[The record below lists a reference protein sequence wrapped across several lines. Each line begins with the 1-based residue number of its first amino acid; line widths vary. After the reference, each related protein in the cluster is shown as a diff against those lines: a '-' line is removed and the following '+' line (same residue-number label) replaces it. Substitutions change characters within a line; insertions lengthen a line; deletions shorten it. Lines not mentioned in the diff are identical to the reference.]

1 MDHGNS
7 MNTAAPLARL
17 ALALAFAMGVLSFS
31 AHAADPAAAPPA
43 PAPPAPPAVPR
54 AEIERQLHEAQ
65 EQLER
70 SAQKVAELSMS
81 LSDEVAQRVVRF
93 EHGGPHATL
102 GINIGAIERKPSDV
116 QGVRI
121 LSVSPG
127 GPADVAGLRAGDV
140 IVSFAGQSLAGEG
153 GKPPARRLLSALQT
167 TKPDQSVALEY
178 RRDGK
183 LSNVQIV
190 PQSLVESLAELR
202 LADLGDMGD
211 LKHMDHMGDVGRM
224 GDMDDMDDPREDM
237 PGLPPLPRVR
247 PFPPGMRDPA
257 GFGTAELVE
266 LSPHLGQYFGV
277 EKGLLVVRAP
287 HDERLKLQD
296 GDVIVDIDGRVPGG
310 VTHAFQILRSYRLGE
325 TLKLHIMRQQ
335 KKIELPIEVPDSA
348 EQPRA

>member
-1 MDHGNS
+1 MHPTGS
-7 MNTAAPLARL
+7 IETAAPFARL
-17 ALALAFAMGVLSFS
+17 AVALSLAIGVLSVS
-31 AHAADPAAAPPA
+31 AHAADPGAAPPAAAPPA
-43 PAPPAPPAVPR
+43 PSALPAVPR
-54 AEIERQLHEAQ
+54 AEIERQLHEAR

-81 LSDEVAQRVVRF
+81 LNDEVGQTVMRF
-93 EHGGPHATL
+93 EHGGSHAAL
-102 GINIGAIERKPSDV
+102 GINIGTVERRSADV

-127 GPADVAGLRAGDV
+127 GPADVAGLKAGDV

-153 GKPPARRLLSALQT
+153 GKPPPQRLLAAVRQA
-167 TKPDQSVALEY
+167 KPDQPVALEY

-183 LSNVQIV
+183 SNTVQIV
-190 PQSLVESLAELR
+190 PKNLVESMAELR
-202 LADLGDMGD
+202 LADLGELGD
-211 LKHMDHMGDVGRM
+211 LGHMDQLGNM
-224 GDMDDMDDPREDM
+224 GDMHDM
-237 PGLPPLPRVR
+237 PGMPALPRVR
-247 PFPPGMRDPA
+247 PFPAGMHDA
-257 GFGTAELVE
+257 DVFGSAELVE

-296 GDVIVDIDGRVPGG
+296 GDVIIDIDGRVPGG
-310 VTHAFQILRSYRLGE
+310 VTHAYQILRSYRVSE

-335 KKIELPIEVPDSA
+335 KRLELPIEVPDPA

>member
-1 MDHGNS
+1 MDHS
-7 MNTAAPLARL
+7 HSINTASSLARRAV
-17 ALALAFAMGVLSFS
+17 ALALAISLLSFR
-31 AHAADPAAAPPA
+31 AHAADAPAAPPA
-43 PAPPAPPAVPR
+43 PPLPPAVAR

-81 LSDEVAQRVVRF
+81 LNDEVGETVLRF
-93 EHGGPHATL
+93 EHGGSHATL
-102 GINIGAIERKPSDV
+102 GINIGAIERKPSDA

-127 GPADVAGLRAGDV
+127 GPADIAGLKAGDL

-153 GKPPARRLLSALQT
+153 AKPPPQRLLAAVRQA
-167 TKPDQSVALEY
+167 KPDQPVALEY

-190 PQSLVESLAELR
+190 PKSLVESMAQVR
-202 LADLGDMGD
+202 LADLGELGD
-211 LKHMDHMGDVGRM
+211 LGHMDHMGDIDM
-224 GDMDDMDDPREDM
+224 GDMDDL
-237 PGLPPLPRVR
+237 PGLPPPRVR
-247 PFPPGMRDPA
+247 PFPTGMRDPA

-296 GDVIVDIDGRVPGG
+296 GDVIIDIDGRVPGG
-310 VTHAFQILRSYRLGE
+310 VTHAFQILRSYRVGE

-335 KKIELPIEVPDSA
+335 KKIELPIEVPDLA

>member
-1 MDHGNS
+1 MDHTRS
-7 MNTAAPLARL
+7 IDTASPFARL
-17 ALALAFAMGVLSFS
+17 AVAFSLAIGVLSFS

-43 PAPPAPPAVPR
+43 ATPPVPPVPPAVLR

-81 LSDEVAQRVVRF
+81 LNDEVGETVLRF
-93 EHGGPHATL
+93 EHGGSHATL
-102 GINIGAIERKPSDV
+102 GINIGAIERRPSDA

-127 GPADVAGLRAGDV
+127 GPADVAGLKAGDV

-153 GKPPARRLLSALQT
+153 GKPPPQRLLAVVRQA
-167 TKPDQSVALEY
+167 KPDQPVALEY

-183 LSNVQIV
+183 SNTVQIV
-190 PQSLVESLAELR
+190 PKNLVESMAELR
-202 LADLGDMGD
+202 LADLGELGD
-211 LKHMDHMGDVGRM
+211 LGRMDQLGNM
-224 GDMDDMDDPREDM
+224 GDMHDM
-237 PGLPPLPRVR
+237 PGMPPLPRVR
-247 PFPPGMRDPA
+247 PFPTGTHDA
-257 GFGTAELVE
+257 DGFGSAELVE

-296 GDVIVDIDGRVPGG
+296 GDVIIDIDGRVPGG
-310 VTHAFQILRSYRLGE
+310 VTHAFQILRSYRVGE

-335 KKIELPIEVPDSA
+335 KKIELPIEVPDLA

>member
-1 MDHGNS
+1 MDHTHSIG
-7 MNTAAPLARL
+7 TAAPFARL
-17 ALALAFAMGVLSFS
+17 AVAFSLAIGVLSAS
-31 AHAADPAAAPPA
+31 AHATDPASAPSAAVS

-54 AEIERQLHEAQ
+54 VEIERQLHDAQ

-81 LSDEVAQRVVRF
+81 LNDEIGQTVVRF
-93 EHGGPHATL
+93 EHGGPRATL
-102 GINIGAIERKPSDV
+102 GINIGAIERRPADA

-127 GPADVAGLRAGDV
+127 GPADVAGLKAGDV

-153 GKPPARRLLSALQT
+153 GKPPPQRLLAAVRQA
-167 TKPDQSVALEY
+167 KPDQPVALEY

-183 LSNVQIV
+183 SNTVQIV
-190 PQSLVESLAELR
+190 PNNLVESMAELR
-202 LADLGDMGD
+202 LADMGD
-211 LKHMDHMGDVGRM
+211 LGDPGHMDHMGGM
-224 GDMDDMDDPREDM
+224 GDMGDRDGGVGDMA
-237 PGLPPLPRVR
+237 GLPPLPRVR
-247 PFPPGMRDPA
+247 PFPAGVRDPA

-296 GDVIVDIDGRVPGG
+296 GDVIIDIDGRVPGG
-310 VTHAFQILRSYRLGE
+310 ATHAYQILRSYRVGE

-335 KKIELPIEVPDSA
+335 KRIELPIEVPDPA
-348 EQPRA
+348 EQPRT

>member
-1 MDHGNS
+1 
-7 MNTAAPLARL
+7 
-17 ALALAFAMGVLSFS
+17 VL
-31 AHAADPAAAPPA
+31 
-43 PAPPAPPAVPR
+43 R

-81 LSDEVAQRVVRF
+81 LNDEVGETVLRF
-93 EHGGPHATL
+93 EHGGSHATL
-102 GINIGAIERKPSDV
+102 GINIGAIERRPSDA

-127 GPADVAGLRAGDV
+127 GPADVAGLKAGDV

-153 GKPPARRLLSALQT
+153 GKPPPQRLLAVVRQA
-167 TKPDQSVALEY
+167 KPDQPVALEY

-183 LSNVQIV
+183 SNTVQIV
-190 PQSLVESLAELR
+190 PKNLVESMAELR
-202 LADLGDMGD
+202 LADLGELGD
-211 LKHMDHMGDVGRM
+211 LGRMDQLGNM
-224 GDMDDMDDPREDM
+224 GDMHDM
-237 PGLPPLPRVR
+237 PGMPPLPRVR
-247 PFPPGMRDPA
+247 PFPTGTHDA
-257 GFGTAELVE
+257 DGFGSAELVE

-296 GDVIVDIDGRVPGG
+296 GDVIIDIDGRVPGG
-310 VTHAFQILRSYRLGE
+310 VTHAFQILRSYRVGE

-335 KKIELPIEVPDSA
+335 KKIELPIEVPDLA

>member
-1 MDHGNS
+1 MHPTGS
-7 MNTAAPLARL
+7 IETAAPFARL
-17 ALALAFAMGVLSFS
+17 AVALSLAIGVLSVS
-31 AHAADPAAAPPA
+31 AHAADPGAAPPAAAPPA
-43 PAPPAPPAVPR
+43 PSALPAVPR
-54 AEIERQLHEAQ
+54 AEIERQLHEAR

-81 LSDEVAQRVVRF
+81 LNDEVGQTVMRF
-93 EHGGPHATL
+93 EHGGSHAAL
-102 GINIGAIERKPSDV
+102 GINIGTVERRSADV

-127 GPADVAGLRAGDV
+127 GPADVAGLKAGDV

-153 GKPPARRLLSALQT
+153 GKPPPQRLLAAVRQA
-167 TKPDQSVALEY
+167 KPDQPVALEY

-183 LSNVQIV
+183 SNTVQIV
-190 PQSLVESLAELR
+190 PKNLVESMAELR
-202 LADLGDMGD
+202 LADLGELGD
-211 LKHMDHMGDVGRM
+211 LGHMDQLGNM
-224 GDMDDMDDPREDM
+224 GDMHDM
-237 PGLPPLPRVR
+237 PGMPALPRVR
-247 PFPPGMRDPA
+247 PFPAGMHDA
-257 GFGTAELVE
+257 DGFGSAELVE

-296 GDVIVDIDGRVPGG
+296 GDVIIDIDGRVPGG
-310 VTHAFQILRSYRLGE
+310 VTHAYQILRSYRVSE

-335 KKIELPIEVPDSA
+335 KRLELPIEVPDPA